1 MSLHPIIAFGLII
14 VASYLAARPPTSS
27 WYCYVPLALWSIA
40 FGIGMERIVLLLGV
54 DSAAQSSLA
63 YPLSAGIATIVAVL
77 AVTHPEKVSARVYE
91 PIRAWGESLPEKPAT
106 VLAEDVG
113 VVGYYVQRA
122 RVLDTIGLVWPGAVG
137 SESWVE
143 LARAHDPDY
152 LLLIAKRG
160 NADLMRRDPD
170 LRSATNRSRASAH
183 PVIAIWIRRRTSS
196 PRHGRTITCCISE

>member
-1 MSLHPIIAFGLII
+1 
-14 VASYLAARPPTSS
+14 
-27 WYCYVPLALWSIA
+27 
-40 FGIGMERIVLLLGV
+40 LLLGV

-91 PIRAWGESLPEKPAT
+91 PIRAWGESLPEQPVT

-113 VVGYYVQRA
+113 VVGYYAQRA

-152 LLLIAKRG
+152 LLLLAKRG

-170 LRSATNRSRASAH
+170 LRTRYEPIARFSASGDRDLDPAPNQLPSSWTHDYLLYQRVGRGVSA
-183 PVIAIWIRRRTSS
+183 R
-196 PRHGRTITCCISE
+196 